1 MHSCYKVRVMKQSI
15 TDLMKAS
22 GVGFG
27 TSGAR
32 GLVASMTS
40 ELCHAYTMGFL
51 QYLHEQGAI
60 QPGAR
65 VAVGG
70 DLRPSSDR
78 IMRAVMQGIEDRGY
92 EPINCGKVPSPAL
105 ALYGFR
111 RGIASI
117 MVTGS
122 HIPDDRNGIKFN
134 APHRE
139 LLKSDEPPML
149 RQQVRVAT
157 KLPDWRP
164 PAVDETARN
173 EYVNRYIKAFG
184 DGFLR
189 GKRIG
194 VYGHSSV
201 SRDLM
206 QRIYE
211 ALGAEVIRLGDS
223 DVFVPVDTEA
233 IREQDVA
240 LGRKWAAQCGVYAL
254 VSTDGD
260 GDRPL
265 ISDEIGRWLRG
276 DMVGIITAKRLGA
289 QVVAVPVSCNTAV
302 ELCGAFDRVIRTR
315 IGSPYV
321 VEAMM
326 SAGDA
331 KVVGYEANG
340 GFLTSCELQGPRGPI
355 GALATRDALI
365 VQLSVLWAALDKGC
379 TISALE
385 ADLPKRYTWSDR
397 IKQVPTE
404 VAVRQLDRLKDGGA
418 RAMEGEFGG
427 ACNVSTVNAVDWTDG
442 LRMYFD
448 GGAIVHVR
456 PSGNAPELRCY
467 TEADTLDRAKE
478 LGQGA
483 MKVLREWRTSQ

>member
-1 MHSCYKVRVMKQSI
+1 MKRSI
-15 TDLMKAS
+15 TELMKAS

-40 ELCHAYTMGFL
+40 ELCHAYTIGFL
-51 QYLHEQGAI
+51 QHLQEQESI
-60 QPGAR
+60 RPGAR

-70 DLRPSSDR
+70 DLRSSSDR
-78 IMRAVMQGIEDRGY
+78 IMRAVMQGIHDSGY
-92 EPINCGKVPSPAL
+92 EPVNCGKVPSPAL
-105 ALYGFR
+105 ALYGFQR
-111 RGIASI
+111 RIASI

-139 LLKSDEPPML
+139 LLKSDEASML
-149 RQQVRVAT
+149 RQQVRVAP
-157 KLPDWRP
+157 KLSDWRP

-173 EYVNRYIKAFG
+173 EYVDRYIKAFG
-184 DGFLR
+184 GGFLR

-194 VYGHSSV
+194 IYGHSSV

-206 QRIYE
+206 QQIYE
-211 ALGAEVIRLGDS
+211 ALGGEVIRLGDS

-240 LGRKWAAQCGVYAL
+240 LGKKWAAQCQVYAL

-265 ISDEIGRWLRG
+265 ISDEMGRWLRG
-276 DMVGIITAKRLGA
+276 DMVGIIAAKRLGA
-289 QVVAVPVSCNTAV
+289 QVVVVPVSCNTSV
-302 ELCGAFDRVIRTR
+302 ELCGAFDRVIRTK

-340 GFLTSCELQGPRGPI
+340 GFLTGCELHGPSGPI

-379 TISALE
+379 NISALE
-385 ADLPKRYTWSDR
+385 ADLPKRFTWSDR

-404 VAVRQLDRLKDGGA
+404 VSARHLARLKADGP
-418 RAMEGEFGG
+418 RAMEKEFAS
-427 ACNVSTVNAVDWTDG
+427 ACNVSTVHTADWTDG
-442 LRMYFD
+442 LRMYYD

-467 TEADTLDRAKE
+467 TEADTLERAKE
-478 LGQGA
+478 LGQAA
-483 MKVLREWRTSQ
+483 MKVLREWR